1 MNNIYINKSKALSSS
16 LVERVGVSTTLN
28 SFVPLKDVAEALA
41 LKSTC
46 SLRMAINKGKYKART
61 APVNG
66 GYSYEIFIN
75 VLIYRF
81 FRFLKWSVEK

>member
-1 MNNIYINKSKALSSS
+1 MKEVVFQFFILRGNVVVPWIIYIN
-16 LVERVGVSTTLN
+16 V
-28 SFVPLKDVAEALA
+28 KDAAEAKG